1 MDNFPT
7 HFKPDFNKNQSKL
20 NHITS
25 YYRKHIYE
33 TMLSDKFKIP
43 DNCGINLH
51 NVAFGSIS
59 EGEYTIYKEPIEQIM
74 KELNE
79 LGWETQL
86 AYGNSVLFVFDK
98 NNVPNELVSC
108 SSFE

>member
-1 MDNFPT
+1 MDYFPNC
-7 HFKPDFNKNQSKL
+7 FGPGYNKKQLMIKR
-20 NHITS
+20 ITE

-33 TMLSDKFKIP
+33 TMLSEKFKMP

-51 NVAFGSIS
+51 NIPFGSIS
-59 EGEYTIYKEPIEQIM
+59 DGEYTIYQESIDQIM
-74 KELNE
+74 KELKE
-79 LGWETQL
+79 LGWETNL

-98 NNVPNELVSC
+98 NNIPSELVSC